1 MINSFQ
7 CWVESGGRTR
17 PLEIQPIG
25 ESMNNITKDTE
36 MYKTISKNG
45 YLDFPMINARV
56 LYYYDHWTN
65 QEYAITINLNN
76 KNNIIDVE
84 KFMEDL

>member
-1 MINSFQ
+1 M
-7 CWVESGGRTR
+7 GGDNR
-17 PLEIQPIG
+17 PLIIQPIG

-84 KFMEDL
+84 KFMEDLWLEKTI

>member
-1 MINSFQ
+1 
-7 CWVESGGRTR
+7 
-17 PLEIQPIG
+17 
-25 ESMNNITKDTE
+25 
-36 MYKTISKNG
+36 
-45 YLDFPMINARV
+45 MINARV

-65 QEYAITINLNN
+65 EEYAITINLNN